1 MKLEKKNLSHLID
14 SVKLYIIY
22 EELRPEHTNLLAY
35 ENSLSLLQA
44 SGSSPL
50 MAGDYKHKPLTY
62 YTDKTTNI
70 LNRWSAFQSQLDR
83 TLDQINIRRIESM
96 EKFEK
101 ATILPSEFLVIIDEF
116 ILFSHFLIKKK

>member
-1 MKLEKKNLSHLID
+1 MFFFFFFYC

-22 EELRPEHTNLLAY
+22 QELRPEHTNLLAY

-44 SGSSPL
+44 SASCPL

-62 YTDKTTNI
+62 YTDKATNI
-70 LNRWSAFQSQLDR
+70 LNRWTVFQSQLDR
-83 TLDQINIRRIESM
+83 SLDQINIRRIESM

-101 ATILPSEFLVIIDEF
+101 ATILPAEFLVIIDEF
-116 ILFSHFLIKKK
+116 VLFSHFLIKKK